1 MKSVL
6 ITPEGIQKNLKNI
19 KPLDAICEYIWNG
32 FDAFATQVEVELH
45 RNKMGLINMIT
56 IRDNGCGINYDEL
69 KYKFQ
74 PFNDSKK
81 ANASQ
86 KTNHTLPHGRKGI
99 GRLTFFA
106 FSQTA
111 RWDTVYRKDGDTY
124 EYYISM
130 NKDSLNQYDDNGE
143 KLPCKV
149 EKLTGTKVS
158 FTQLESMEKE
168 DIINKI
174 KEEFFWFL
182 ELNKENDYK
191 IIVDK
196 ECIDYS
202 DFVEHTENMDV
213 SKYGCKETYDVRFV
227 QWKQKLGNE
236 YSRIYYLGS
245 DNKERYKETT
255 KLNKRADHFFHSV
268 YIKSSYFDDFHFT
281 NEEIEGQGDLFPNKC
296 DDEYKILIN
305 GINTFLIKYRSRY
318 LKEAS
323 DAYISKLIDDKL
335 YPEFDTTNFIQAYQ
349 KKELDSLVGALYA
362 TQPKIFTGLSNDN
375 KKITLQLLRLIMD
388 NGNKPELFKILQGVI
403 ELDEEERKE
412 LSGILEYSS
421 LSNITKTIKLLCDR
435 QKVIQAL
442 KEIVFNKEFNSYE
455 VTHVQEL
462 VENHYWIFGEQYN
475 LITSAEPDFELALK
489 GMIKAET
496 GMEEEIHIEHPDKNK
511 EMDIYMLRQ
520 DRQGKVTE
528 NVVVEL
534 KRPKIKLGEKELSQV
549 KKYMRVIKD
558 TPRFNA
564 GNVKWTFYLVG
575 NEFDKSHY
583 ISGELESH
591 KHLGEQHLVHCQDDG
606 LTKIYV
612 LKWSEIF
619 DDYSKRHDFLME
631 HLKLEEKLWLETHES
646 ADEAVTDVK
655 NNSATLSEAVIPKNQ
670 KIVC

>member
-81 ANASQ
+81 ANVSQ

-362 TQPKIFTGLSNDN
+362 AQPKIFTGLSNDN

-412 LSGILEYSS
+412 
-421 LSNITKTIKLLCDR
+421 
-435 QKVIQAL
+435 
-442 KEIVFNKEFNSYE
+442 
-455 VTHVQEL
+455 
-462 VENHYWIFGEQYN
+462 
-475 LITSAEPDFELALK
+475 
-489 GMIKAET
+489 
-496 GMEEEIHIEHPDKNK
+496 
-511 EMDIYMLRQ
+511 
-520 DRQGKVTE
+520 
-528 NVVVEL
+528 
-534 KRPKIKLGEKELSQV
+534 
-549 KKYMRVIKD
+549 
-558 TPRFNA
+558 
-564 GNVKWTFYLVG
+564 
-575 NEFDKSHY
+575 
-583 ISGELESH
+583 
-591 KHLGEQHLVHCQDDG
+591 
-606 LTKIYV
+606 
-612 LKWSEIF
+612 
-619 DDYSKRHDFLME
+619 
-631 HLKLEEKLWLETHES
+631 
-646 ADEAVTDVK
+646 
-655 NNSATLSEAVIPKNQ
+655 
-670 KIVC
+670 

>member
-1 MKSVL
+1 MA
-6 ITPEGIQKNLKNI
+6 ITFNETTRIFTLTTAHTTYQMQADAQGYLLHLYYGARTAGEMDYLLNYGDRGFSGNPNSAGSDRTYS
-19 KPLDAICEYIWNG
+19 LDALPQEYPSLGTGDFRNYALNIENADG
-32 FDAFATQVEVELH
+32 SQCCNPVYITHEIAAGKYTLKGLPFVRAEENEAETLKIILEDPVTKVELH
-45 RNKMGLINMIT
+45 LLYGVL
-56 IRDNGCGINYDEL
+56 
-69 KYKFQ
+69 
-74 PFNDSKK
+74 
-81 ANASQ
+81 
-86 KTNHTLPHGRKGI
+86 
-99 GRLTFFA
+99 
-106 FSQTA
+106 
-111 RWDTVYRKDGDTY
+111 
-124 EYYISM
+124 
-130 NKDSLNQYDDNGE
+130 
-143 KLPCKV
+143 
-149 EKLTGTKVS
+149 
-158 FTQLESMEKE
+158 EKE

-196 ECIDYS
+196 ECINYS

-362 TQPKIFTGLSNDN
+362 AQPKIFTGLSNDN

-412 LSGILEYSS
+412 LSSILEYSS

-496 GMEEEIHIEHPDKNK
+496 GMEEEIHIA
-511 EMDIYMLRQ
+511 
-520 DRQGKVTE
+520 
-528 NVVVEL
+528 
-534 KRPKIKLGEKELSQV
+534 S
-549 KKYMRVIKD
+549 
-558 TPRFNA
+558 
-564 GNVKWTFYLVG
+564 
-575 NEFDKSHY
+575 
-583 ISGELESH
+583 
-591 KHLGEQHLVHCQDDG
+591 
-606 LTKIYV
+606 
-612 LKWSEIF
+612 
-619 DDYSKRHDFLME
+619 
-631 HLKLEEKLWLETHES
+631 
-646 ADEAVTDVK
+646 
-655 NNSATLSEAVIPKNQ
+655 
-670 KIVC
+670 

>member
-32 FDAFATQVEVELH
+32 FDAFATQVEVELN

-196 ECIDYS
+196 ECINYS

-362 TQPKIFTGLSNDN
+362 AQPKIFTGLSNDN

-412 LSGILEYSS
+412 LSSILEYSS

-564 GNVKWTFYLVG
+564 GNVKWMWSYV
-575 NEFDKSHY
+575 
-583 ISGELESH
+583 
-591 KHLGEQHLVHCQDDG
+591 
-606 LTKIYV
+606 KI
-612 LKWSEIF
+612 
-619 DDYSKRHDFLME
+619 
-631 HLKLEEKLWLETHES
+631 
-646 ADEAVTDVK
+646 
-655 NNSATLSEAVIPKNQ
+655 
-670 KIVC
+670 

>member
-81 ANASQ
+81 ANVSQ

-111 RWDTVYRKDGDTY
+111 RWDTVYRKDGNTY

-362 TQPKIFTGLSNDN
+362 AQPKIFTGLSNDN

-462 VENHYWIFGEQYN
+462 
-475 LITSAEPDFELALK
+475 L
-489 GMIKAET
+489 
-496 GMEEEIHIEHPDKNK
+496 
-511 EMDIYMLRQ
+511 
-520 DRQGKVTE
+520 
-528 NVVVEL
+528 
-534 KRPKIKLGEKELSQV
+534 
-549 KKYMRVIKD
+549 
-558 TPRFNA
+558 
-564 GNVKWTFYLVG
+564 
-575 NEFDKSHY
+575 
-583 ISGELESH
+583 
-591 KHLGEQHLVHCQDDG
+591 
-606 LTKIYV
+606 
-612 LKWSEIF
+612 
-619 DDYSKRHDFLME
+619 
-631 HLKLEEKLWLETHES
+631 
-646 ADEAVTDVK
+646 
-655 NNSATLSEAVIPKNQ
+655 
-670 KIVC
+670 

>member
-81 ANASQ
+81 ANVSQ

-362 TQPKIFTGLSNDN
+362 AQPKIFTGLSNDN

-403 ELDEEERKE
+403 ELD
-412 LSGILEYSS
+412 
-421 LSNITKTIKLLCDR
+421 
-435 QKVIQAL
+435 
-442 KEIVFNKEFNSYE
+442 
-455 VTHVQEL
+455 
-462 VENHYWIFGEQYN
+462 
-475 LITSAEPDFELALK
+475 
-489 GMIKAET
+489 
-496 GMEEEIHIEHPDKNK
+496 
-511 EMDIYMLRQ
+511 MLRQ